1 VCGLAARATVRDDG
15 VTDVTTGMA
24 ADNRHSGGTRGSRG
38 TPLVVALVTLAIGLA
53 LFAIWF
59 QWRQTRRC
67 LEFYGTET
75 ARLIQRAT
83 RVEVWE
89 RSSAGGATAGPGP
102 HEPVIDR
109 YDVSTARGLVHL
121 RRGLVEDANLDWS
134 RLDDRAVPPPWNLAL
149 AFFEP
154 AGATSPAALLLFE
167 RPDDASTGGAFLA
180 VDGRPGRVG
189 LGRLAGGI
197 ERWWRSVRDDAVP
210 TVGGGGTA
218 P

>member
-1 VCGLAARATVRDDG
+1 VTSTPAGDARRDAGTVPGR
-15 VTDVTTGMA
+15 
-24 ADNRHSGGTRGSRG
+24 GTR
-38 TPLVVALVTLAIGLA
+38 VVVGILTLAIGLG
-53 LFAIWF
+53 LFALWF

-67 LEFYGTET
+67 LDFYGTET

-89 RSSAGGATAGPGP
+89 RAAGTAATVGPGTASP
-102 HEPVIDR
+102 SFER

-134 RLDDRAVPPPWNLAL
+134 RLDEREVSAPAWDLAL

-154 AGATSPAALLLFE
+154 AGAVTPAAVLLVE
-167 RPDDASTGGAFLA
+167 RAADGGFLS
-180 VDGRPGRVG
+180 VEGRPGRVG
-189 LGRLAGGI
+189 LGRLASGI

-210 TVGGGGTA
+210 RA
-218 P
+218 RDR